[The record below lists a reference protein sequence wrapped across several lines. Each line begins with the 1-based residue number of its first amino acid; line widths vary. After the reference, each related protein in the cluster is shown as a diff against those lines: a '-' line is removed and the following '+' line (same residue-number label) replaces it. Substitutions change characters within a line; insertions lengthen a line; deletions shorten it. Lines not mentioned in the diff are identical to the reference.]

1 MKNKAFVLIT
11 LFFIA
16 FNAVAQNETPDNIT
30 CGPLIGN
37 GSGASY
43 TIPFNTDYNYSY
55 SQQIF
60 SANELGVSEGTIS
73 SLSFCYC
80 HATPITMSHITV
92 YMANIS
98 NNTFASNNSWIP
110 ASDLIQVFCGS
121 LFCSNSDS
129 NLVTI
134 EFDEAFEW
142 DGHSNIVVAILNN
155 QGSSYNSD
163 ARFNTHVTTG
173 NKALFTYRYASAYD
187 IANPGSGTL
196 SYLRNHMRFCFN
208 PAPSCYK
215 PTHLEISDITEE
227 GATLNW
233 QAFSSND
240 SLWEMAVVPLDSGI
254 NLNTPIIPIN
264 NTTYT
269 LTGLNEDMAYD
280 VYVRTV
286 CSATDHSDWVK
297 TSFKTHCF
305 GIQEDLPYIENFI
318 LFGTGTDAFPYCW
331 DRSTNHTSVN
341 YPYISA
347 VNDSFGELL
356 FYSNA
361 RTYSLAVSRA
371 LNLSAHPANSLILTF
386 WMANL
391 HIYQGRMD
399 VGIMTDPNDLNSFS
413 ILKSYYPTD
422 FNETTVFQEEMI
434 VLPDNYQDTVYLAF
448 LAPASGNSYYSSTLI
463 SRVKLDYAPSCSAPS
478 NLIVSQVEGTS
489 AIIHWDEAIVG
500 ANNYTLLF
508 GETGQV
514 PTTII
519 VSGNEYMLTGLTPG
533 TAYELMLFSNCSE
546 GHADTLTSYFNTR
559 MYVECIQADTVAP
572 AISGTTHTTDYQ
584 LPINNNKQYC
594 YIQQIYTPDEIN
606 INHTPSI
613 ITAIAF
619 DYAYTQPNTSK
630 NNVKLY
636 LAHRSTNSFAND
648 ADYTLLSEATL
659 VYEGNLICSQGWNT
673 FNFDNYF
680 YYNGHD
686 NLVLIVVDN
695 SGWYDGPEYVFNVH
709 TLDRYASLY
718 YTAYGSSG
726 GSVNTNPHN
735 GIRSY
740 NRSDVKFFGCAQ
752 TIPIPCPGPYVHVN
766 HADPNSIT
774 IEWLANGSENEWVL
788 EYKAEEANSWTS
800 IGSVYLSPYTIQNLP
815 SDVHYDI
822 RLKAVCSDNDSS
834 EWIYTTAY
842 TPCISVGLPI
852 VEDFENYNPNE
863 VPACWLRHFNY
874 EAAPYYSSLQ
884 AHSGSNSL
892 YFDCS
897 FYGRYAYAITPKLD
911 EGIAMDSLQIMFYA
925 YTNTARDF
933 IEVGIMSDPDDLSS
947 FISLGQFNTSSS
959 NTWESARILSRGYTG
974 HGRYVAFRVPQ
985 WNTNRI
991 FIDDINIQHYTPCM
1005 HIDSIYA
1012 YNITP
1017 STADISW
1024 NVGDSES
1031 QWNYLIG
1038 PAGTV
1043 DPNNSSPILVNSN
1056 TISLT
1061 GLTANTLY
1069 DVYIRAYCSA
1079 EEQSAWMYSTFRT
1092 ECETISI
1099 LPYEENFDSYSGTT
1113 STSTNI
1119 LPDCWTRFYEGT
1131 SHPGLPTIYNSSSD
1145 AYSGNNSLY
1154 FCTPEWNSTDQ
1165 YAILPQIDTTTIPI
1179 NTLKLSFK
1187 ARSLSISNPFTIH
1200 IGVMSD
1206 PTDPSTFQLVQTI
1219 VSYESSYLN
1228 HEIFF
1233 NNFNGYGNY
1242 IAILSPRFTSVNTN
1256 YGYIDDIFLEAI
1268 PYCLPVQNLNVSQ
1281 IAGASALV
1289 SWDNDFV
1296 GTTNF
1301 YSIEYAEVGQD
1312 NGFFVSNISG
1322 TSYMLDQLEPQ
1333 TTYEV
1338 HIQANCNNNS
1348 VSEWSSTSFSTGCL
1362 AGGTTAIGNGNATN
1376 NIIPSYSFYKYGYS
1390 QQIFTAAEIGSAGDL
1405 SSLSID
1411 MSNVT
1416 QSRRYRIYLMHTTAT
1431 ALSTWQPTNNAQLVF
1446 DNEQVLVQGWNTFH
1460 FSAPFTYNG
1469 IDNLLLIFIDITNNY
1484 TTSLSNDL
1492 NNSFYVHNAT
1502 SNCARYIYS
1511 NDTPYNIN
1519 TIPTSGT
1526 QGSLNIRNNVIFGG
1540 ICDHT
1545 VSCFAPN
1552 IYVNHISD
1560 TSADVIWAP
1569 GYDENAWELEYA
1581 LFGDS
1586 VWIPVINPT
1595 GGIVTL
1601 NQLNPYTHY
1610 QVRMRAVCAPSQVSE
1625 WAMTDFTT
1633 ECAKLSVPFS
1643 EDFNSCNTATGSLS
1657 TQFPDCWT
1665 KYDGFSTFYPYVT
1678 HYNNYG
1684 TTGNFLEFC
1693 STPVTY
1699 NIAVMPESA
1708 IDVNLLEVSFYMRVN
1723 KLSNG
1728 MIVGIMTEANNYD
1741 SFVPVDTVFCTTIN
1755 TFEHPAVSLDS
1766 YSGDGKFIAFKN
1778 YNTVLGNVYLDD
1790 IYVNLISSCRYPSHI
1805 TVSDIERNSAVVAW
1819 IERGSATSWEIEY
1832 GPLGFTPGT
1841 GTTIQTTQNPHTL
1854 TGLYAGTEYDVYVR
1868 SNCGNGDLSEW
1879 GTNHASFT
1887 THLCTPAHQCEYSF
1901 ICIDSYGDSWNNAYA
1916 TIQQNGITVTTVS
1929 STTIATSFHTIND
1942 TIRVRLCDNTNT
1954 TVIWHSG
1961 SYDSE
1966 ASLIILEPNGDTLYT
1981 HTNMSNIGSD
1991 TLLNFITNCDGF
2003 IFPECETPLYVT
2015 IDSISQNSAD
2025 ISWTPGYDETSWN
2038 LQYREASST
2047 YWGEIIPV
2055 TSTNYHI
2062 SGLSAET
2069 EYQVHIQAICI
2080 ENSATENEYQQPIQ
2094 VKGNDTLS
2102 EWTSLISFTTLRD
2115 VGINQ
2120 IITSQNIVLQPNPA
2134 DSYID
2139 IHINSGVKVKEAIV
2153 YNAFGQIIQLV
2164 QLTDNQARLDL
2175 SNTASG
2181 LYFVCVNGDN
2191 NNATKKFIKR

>member
-1 MKNKAFVLIT
+1 MKNKVFFLII
-11 LFFIA
+11 LFFIV

-37 GSGASY
+37 GSGTSY
-43 TIPFNTDYNYSY
+43 TIPFNTDYDYSY
-55 SQQIF
+55 SQQIY
-60 SANELGVSEGTIS
+60 SANELGVSAGAIN

-121 LFCSNSDS
+121 LICSNSDS

-163 ARFNTHVTTG
+163 TRFNTHVTTG
-173 NKALFTYRYASAYD
+173 KKALFTYRYASAYD

-215 PTHLEISDITEE
+215 PTHLEISNITEE

-240 SLWEMAVVPLDSGI
+240 SLWEVTVVPLDSGI
-254 NLNTPIIPIN
+254 NINTPIFPIN

-297 TSFKTHCF
+297 VSFKTTCF
-305 GIQEDLPYIENFI
+305 SIQEDLPYIENFI
-318 LFGTGTDAFPYCW
+318 LYGTGTDAFPYCW
-331 DRSTNHTSVN
+331 QRSSNHASVN
-341 YPYISA
+341 YPYISDI
-347 VNDSFGELL
+347 NDSCGELL
-356 FYSNA
+356 FYSND

-371 LNLSAHPANSLILTF
+371 LNLSAHPAGSLILTF
-386 WMANL
+386 WIANMYL
-391 HIYQGRMD
+391 SDGRMD

-413 ILKSYYPTD
+413 LLKSYYPTD
-422 FNETTVFQEEMI
+422 FIETTVFQEEKI
-434 VLPDNYQDTVYLAF
+434 VLPGHYQDTVYLAF
-448 LAPASGNSYYSSTLI
+448 LAPASGNSYHSSALI

-478 NLIVSQVEGTS
+478 NLIVSHVEGTS

-508 GETGQV
+508 GETGQI

-519 VSGNEYMLTGLTPG
+519 VSGNEYMLTGLNPG
-533 TAYELMLFSNCSE
+533 TTYELMLFSNCSE

-572 AISGTTHTTDYQ
+572 AISGTTHTTDYH
-584 LPINNNKQYC
+584 LPINNDKQYC

-606 INHTPSI
+606 INHTPSV

-619 DYAYTQPNTSK
+619 DYAYTQPNASK

-636 LAHRSTNSFAND
+636 LAHRSTNSFANTT
-648 ADYTLLSEATL
+648 DYTPLNEATL
-659 VYEGNLICSQGWNT
+659 VYEGDLICSQGWNI

-680 YYNGHD
+680 NYNGHD

-695 SGWYDGPEYVFNVH
+695 SGWYDGPEYVFNAH
-709 TLDRYASLY
+709 TLDRYASLF

-735 GIRSY
+735 GVRSY

-766 HADPNSIT
+766 HTDSNSIA

-800 IGSVYLSPYTIQNLP
+800 IGRVYLSPYTIQNLP

-834 EWIYTTAY
+834 EWIYTSAY
-842 TPCISVGLPI
+842 TPCVSMELPI
-852 VEDFENYNPNE
+852 VEDFENYSSNE

-925 YTNTARDF
+925 YTSTARDF
-933 IEVGIMSDPDDLSS
+933 IEVGIMSNPDDLSS
-947 FISLGQFNTSSS
+947 FTSLGQFSTSSS
-959 NTWESARILSRGYTG
+959 NTWESAKILSRGYTG

-985 WNTNRI
+985 WNTANSI
-991 FIDDINIQHYTPCM
+991 FIDDINIQYYTPCM

-1017 STADISW
+1017 TTADISW
-1024 NVGDSES
+1024 NAGDSES
-1031 QWNYLIG
+1031 QWNYLVG

-1043 DPNNSSPILVNSN
+1043 DPNNSNPILVNSN

-1069 DVYIRAYCSA
+1069 DVYIRAYCGA
-1079 EEQSAWMYSTFRT
+1079 GEQSAWMYSTFRT
-1092 ECETISI
+1092 ECEAISI

-1119 LPDCWTRFYEGT
+1119 LPDCWTRIYEGT
-1131 SHPGLPTIYNSSSD
+1131 SNPGLPTIYNSPSY
-1145 AYSGNNSLY
+1145 ANSGNNSLY
-1154 FCTPEWNSTDQ
+1154 FQCSLHTYVDQ
-1165 YAILPQIDTTTIPI
+1165 YAILPQIDTTAIPI
-1179 NTLKLSFK
+1179 NSLKLSFK
-1187 ARSLSISNPFTIH
+1187 ARSVTITEPFNIQ
-1200 IGVMSD
+1200 IGVMKDPSD
-1206 PTDPSTFQLVQTI
+1206 PATFQLIQSI
-1219 VSYESSYLN
+1219 ICYETTYIN
-1228 HEIFF
+1228 QEVFF
-1233 NNFNGYGNY
+1233 NNFSGYGNF
-1242 IAILSPRFTSVNTN
+1242 IAFKVEYPTSSNNN
-1256 YGYIDDIFLEAI
+1256 YGYVDDIYLEEI
-1268 PYCLPVQNLNVSQ
+1268 PYCLPVQNLNVSH
-1281 IAGASALV
+1281 IAGASALL
-1289 SWDNDFV
+1289 SWDEDFV
-1296 GTTNF
+1296 GTANF
-1301 YSIEYAEVGQD
+1301 YSIEYAETGQD

-1322 TSYMLDQLEPQ
+1322 TSFMLDQLEPN
-1333 TTYEV
+1333 TNYEV

-1348 VSEWSSTSFSTGCL
+1348 VSDWSTVSFTTGCL
-1362 AGGTTAIGNGNATN
+1362 AGGVTPIGNGNSTN
-1376 NIIPSYSFYKYGYS
+1376 NIIPSYSSYNYGYS

-1431 ALSTWQPTNNAQLVF
+1431 TLSTWQPTNNAQLVF

-1469 IDNLLLIFIDITNNY
+1469 IDNLLLIFIDITNNH
-1484 TTSLSNDL
+1484 TSFLSYDL
-1492 NNSFYVHNAT
+1492 NSFYVHNAT

-1511 NDTPYNIN
+1511 NDTPYSIN

-1526 QGSLNIRNNVIFGG
+1526 QGNLSIRNNVIFGG
-1540 ICDHT
+1540 ICDNT
-1545 VSCFAPN
+1545 VNCYMPN
-1552 IYVNHISD
+1552 IYIDHISD
-1560 TSADVIWAP
+1560 TSADVIWAS

-1586 VWIPVINPT
+1586 VWTPVINPT

-1601 NQLNPYTHY
+1601 NQLSPYTNY
-1610 QVRMRAVCAPSQVSE
+1610 QIRMRAVCSSDQKSE
-1625 WAMTDFTT
+1625 WALTDFTT
-1633 ECAKLSVPFS
+1633 ECAKLSIPFS
-1643 EDFNSCNTATGSLS
+1643 EDFNSCNIATGSLS

-1665 KYDGFSTFYPYVT
+1665 KYDGFSTIYPFVT

-1684 TTGNFLEFC
+1684 TTGNFLAFC
-1693 STPVTY
+1693 STPSTY

-1708 IDVNLLEVSFYMRVN
+1708 IDVNLLEVSFYMRTN

-1728 MIVGIMTEANNYD
+1728 MIVGIMTDAYD
-1741 SFVPVDTVFCTTIN
+1741 FDGFVPVDTFFCTTTN
-1755 TFEHPAVSLDS
+1755 TFEYMIVGLDS
-1766 YSGDGKFIAFKN
+1766 YLGTGKYIAFKN
-1778 YNTVLGNVYLDD
+1778 CNSTSGRLYMDDVKVTMIPSCRCPLHIVVTD
-1790 IYVNLISSCRYPSHI
+1790 IYK
-1805 TVSDIERNSAVVAW
+1805 DSAVIAW
-1819 IERGSATSWEIEY
+1819 TERGSATEWIIEY
-1832 GPLGFTPGT
+1832 GPSGFTLGT
-1841 GTTIQTTQNPHTL
+1841 GTTIQATQNPYTL
-1854 TGLYAGTEYDVYVR
+1854 TGLYAGTGYDVYVR
-1868 SNCGNGDLSEW
+1868 SNCGGGDLSEW
-1879 GTNHASFT
+1879 GANHVSFGT
-1887 THLCTPAHQCEYSF
+1887 YNCTPAHQCEYSF
-1901 ICIDSYGDSWNNAYA
+1901 ICVDSYGDGWNNAYVC
-1916 TIQQNGITVTTVS
+1916 IQQNGVQIANAKNTSNAPQNPTPTIDTVGVMLCDLIN
-1929 STTIATSFHTIND
+1929 TTI
-1942 TIRVRLCDNTNT
+1942 
-1954 TVIWHSG
+1954 IWHSG
-1961 SYDSE
+1961 NYDSE
-1966 ASLIILEPNGDTLYT
+1966 ASLIILKPNGDTLYT

-2003 IFPECETPLYVT
+2003 IPYVCEMPMYVT
-2015 IDSISQNSAD
+2015 VDSVSQNGAD
-2025 ISWTPGYDETSWN
+2025 ISWTTGYVETKWN
-2038 LQYREASST
+2038 LQYREASATS
-2047 YWGEIIPV
+2047 WGESIPL
-2055 TSTNYHI
+2055 TSPHYHI
-2062 SGLSAET
+2062 SGLMAET
-2069 EYQVHIQAICI
+2069 EYRVRVQANCI
-2080 ENSATENEYQQPIQ
+2080 
-2094 VKGNDTLS
+2094 DTLS
-2102 EWTSLISFTTLRD
+2102 EWTNPISFSTQSSDDDSVSVANTILAHSISLR
-2115 VGINQ
+2115 
-2120 IITSQNIVLQPNPA
+2120 PNPA
-2134 DSYID
+2134 DQYIELS
-2139 IHINSGVKVKEAIV
+2139 INSPIEVKEALV
-2153 YNAFGQIIQLV
+2153 FNVFGQLIQAV
-2164 QLTDNQARLDL
+2164 PLTDNHARIDL
-2175 SNTASG
+2175 SRMAAG
-2181 LYFVCVNGDN
+2181 MYFVRISNTG
-2191 NNATKKFIKR
+2191 ATKRFIKR